1 MMKINEHCVHSIEE
15 LNLSLEVAMKVADRC
30 STISLL
36 FFFVLTTN
44 TGGVAGFKTIVAS
57 KSGYNMLQIVLATKL
72 EYDTNT

>member
-44 TGGVAGFKTIVAS
+44 T
-57 KSGYNMLQIVLATKL
+57 
-72 EYDTNT
+72 